1 MLAAGTAEFKA
12 YFTFCKEGPFKTRR
26 ALACNPPSVVAVEMK
41 FENYKVIQ
49 VKSAQLNLKLYQRD
63 ISFQKWGN

>member
-26 ALACNPPSVVAVEMK
+26 ALACNPPSAVAVEMK
-41 FENYKVIQ
+41 FENYKVI
-49 VKSAQLNLKLYQRD
+49 
-63 ISFQKWGN
+63 